1 MLTNLSNIIH
11 LSCQKLTIHKDYM
24 IIKASTG
31 EKITNDSWL
40 VRDSWKTTD
49 VKYGAKASFATNPSL

>member
-1 MLTNLSNIIH
+1 MPEAYNTQRLH
-11 LSCQKLTIHKDYM
+11 DYQ
-24 IIKASTG
+24 ASTG